1 MGGEQRVVFNSG
13 FDSLFSKDIRAK
25 VTPAMADELTAA
37 GVRLDKAFPPGY
49 PIETWATAVAICA
62 KHLYPE
68 DSAPDAYK
76 KLGRS
81 TIVGFCD
88 TLAGKALFPLLRLIG
103 PVRALDRA
111 ARNYAATNNYTK
123 VTLTRVGPTSFDFY
137 LNEKHT
143 LPEYDMGVLE
153 EALTQLHVKAP
164 LVTLREQD
172 TEGFTM
178 RLEWTA

>member
-1 MGGEQRVVFNSG
+1 MGGETRVVFNSG
-13 FDSLFSKDIRAK
+13 FESLFSKDIRGK
-25 VTPAMADELTAA
+25 VTPAMDAELKAA
-37 GVRLDKAFPPGY
+37 GVRLDKAFLPAY
-49 PIETWATAVAICA
+49 PIETWASALATCA
-62 KHLYPE
+62 KHLYPQ
-68 DSAPDAYK
+68 DSAPEAYK

-143 LPEYDMGVLE
+143 LPQYDMGVLE
-153 EALTQLHVKAP
+153 EALIQLHVQAP
-164 LVTLREQD
+164 LVTLSTQD
-172 TEGFTM
+172 SEGFTM
-178 RLEWTA
+178 RLEWAG

>member
-1 MGGEQRVVFNSG
+1 MVFNSG
-13 FDSLFSKDIRAK
+13 FESLFSRDIRSK
-25 VTPAMADELTAA
+25 VTPAMDAELKAA
-37 GVRLDKAFPPGY
+37 GLRLDKAFVPAY
-49 PIETWATAVAICA
+49 PIDTWAAVVAICA
-62 KHLYPE
+62 KHLYTE
-68 DSAPDAYK
+68 DSAPEAYR

-81 TIVGFCD
+81 TIVGFCE
-88 TLAGKALFPLLRLIG
+88 TLAGKALFPLVRLIG

-111 ARNYAATNNYTK
+111 ARNYAATNNYTR

-153 EALTQLHVKAP
+153 EALIQLHVKAP
-164 LVTLREQD
+164 QVTLRTQD
-172 TEGFTM
+172 SEGFTM

>member
-1 MGGEQRVVFNSG
+1 MAGETRVVFNSG
-13 FDSLFSKDIRAK
+13 FDSLFAKDLRAK
-25 VTPAMADELTAA
+25 VTPVMAEELKAA
-37 GVRLDKAFPPGY
+37 GVRLDKPFLPAY
-49 PIETWATAVAICA
+49 PIETWAASLAICA

-68 DSAPDAYK
+68 ESTPEAYR

-123 VTLTRVGPTSFDFY
+123 VTLTRVGPTTFDFY

-143 LPEYDMGVLE
+143 LPQYDMGVLE

-164 LVTLREQD
+164 QVTLRTQD
-172 TEGFTM
+172 PEGFTM
-178 RLEWTA
+178 RLEWNG

>member
-1 MGGEQRVVFNSG
+1 MGGESRVVFNSG
-13 FDSLFSKDIRAK
+13 FESLFSKEIRAK
-25 VTPAMADELTAA
+25 VTPAMDGELKAA
-37 GVRLDKAFPPGY
+37 GVRLDKPFLPAY
-49 PIETWATAVAICA
+49 PIDIWAAAVASCA
-62 KHLYPE
+62 KHVYPE
-68 DSAPDAYK
+68 DSAPDAYR

-81 TIVGFCD
+81 TIVGFCE
-88 TLAGKALFPLLRLIG
+88 TLAGRALFPLLRLIG

-153 EALTQLHVKAP
+153 EALKQLHVKSP
-164 LVTLREQD
+164 LVTLRSQD

-178 RLEWTA
+178 RLEWNA